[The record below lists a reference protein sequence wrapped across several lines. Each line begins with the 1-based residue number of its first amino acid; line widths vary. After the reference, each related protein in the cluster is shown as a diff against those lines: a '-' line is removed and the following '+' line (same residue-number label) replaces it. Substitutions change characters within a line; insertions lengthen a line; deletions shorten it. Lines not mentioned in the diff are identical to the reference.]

1 MALDVYPPVQ
11 MGIATSVVDP
21 KTPMYSFYFQGD
33 IRYVLLNNA
42 ASCLVIYFTNP
53 HAPHP
58 VLEETRTR
66 ATLNKRDLNLS
77 PLALVAKER
86 NCFTLV

>member
-1 MALDVYPPVQ
+1 
-11 MGIATSVVDP
+11 MGRATSVTDH
-21 KTPMYSFYFQGD
+21 KTPKYSFYFQGD
-33 IRYVLLNNA
+33 IRDVLLNNA

-53 HAPHP
+53 YVSPP
-58 VLEETRTR
+58 VLEATRTC
-66 ATLNKRDLNLS
+66 ATLNKRDLNIS